1 MPKSI
6 KIFIKITPNTNI
18 TPKLCVT
25 IPISY
30 ISFIVECYNKN
41 AKRRNMAVTI
51 EEALDYIY
59 KNAVPRSLKIVP
71 LEEALGYVLAGDIT
85 ASHNLPPYDNSA
97 MDGYAVKTS
106 DAGKI
111 VKAEQTIFAGDDYK
125 ESLKSGSAIK
135 IMTGAKI
142 PDGCEAIVPIEEV
155 TLTSDGVR
163 LPSEI
168 KHSRHIR
175 LCGEDIKCG
184 RTILNKGQRLHAHHI
199 TLLASQGISHIK
211 VYKRPKVAI
220 FASGNEL
227 KMHFES
233 VEAHQLYNTNS
244 PTFFARA
251 QELGCEVDFI
261 GTARD
266 SLEDIHEHIKSALE
280 SDLIITSGGVSVG
293 DADFTKEAFGKFG
306 YEIFFDKVEI
316 KPGKP
321 TTFGRIKETLVLNL
335 PGNPLAAALNFE
347 LFAQSI
353 ILALSG
359 DETKYIAPIETSA
372 AAECVIKGGRRTL
385 IPGYFDG
392 AEFTPYDKFSPG
404 MITPLSL
411 SNAYIIV
418 DDNCGII
425 KKGSRVKV
433 MPTRFSFNSKEQRSL
448 SCS

>member
-1 MPKSI
+1 
-6 KIFIKITPNTNI
+6 
-18 TPKLCVT
+18 
-25 IPISY
+25 
-30 ISFIVECYNKN
+30 VECYNKN

-71 LEEALGYVLAGDIT
+71 LEEALGYVLAEDIT
-85 ASHNLPPYDNSA
+85 ASHDLPPYDNSA
-97 MDGYAVKTS
+97 MDGYAVKIW
-106 DAGKI
+106 DAGKE
-111 VKAEQTIFAGDDYK
+111 VKSEHTIFAGDDHK
-125 ESLKSGSAIK
+125 ESLCKGSAIK
-135 IMTGAKI
+135 IMTGAKV
-142 PDGCEAIVPIEEV
+142 PEGCEAIVPIEDV
-155 TLTSDGVR
+155 TLTDGGIR
-163 LPSEI
+163 LPNDI

-175 LCGEDIKCG
+175 FRGEDIKSG
-184 RTILNKGQRLHAHHI
+184 LTILNKGQKVHAHHI

-211 VYKRPKVAI
+211 VHKRPKVAI

-233 VEAHQLYNTNS
+233 VEAYQLYNTNS

-266 SLEDIHEHIKSALE
+266 SLEDIREHIKSALE

-293 DADFTKEAFGKFG
+293 DADFTKEAFGEFG

-321 TTFGRIKETLVLNL
+321 TTFGRIKNTLVLNL

-359 DETKYIAPIETSA
+359 NDEKYITPIETTA
-372 AAECVIKGGRRTL
+372 ASECIIKGGRRTL
-385 IPGYFDG
+385 IPGHFDG
-392 AEFTPYDKFSPG
+392 TEFTPYDKFSPG

-418 DDNCGII
+418 GENCGVI
-425 KKGSRVKV
+425 KKGSRIKV
-433 MPTRFSFNSKEQRSL
+433 IPTRFSFTSKEQKSL
-448 SCS
+448 SCG